1 MKRRVAL
8 LMLFVG
14 AAEAGNR
21 MGARAG
27 RSGSPPP
34 PPPPSA
40 PTDVPGPAGSA
51 SFTVNFGQLDA
62 GSDGIVVLYS
72 TSSVMSDDPDNYPY
86 RKVFPGSSL
95 TSGTVPN
102 LAAGTYYARP
112 AGYTG
117 STIGFLSQQIQKTA
131 A

>member
-1 MKRRVAL
+1 MKRRAAL

-14 AAEAGNR
+14 VAEAGNR
-21 MGARAG
+21 MSARAG

-51 SFTVNFGQLDA
+51 SFTVDFRQLDA
-62 GSDGIVVLYS
+62 GADGIVVLYG
-72 TSSVMSDDPDNYPY
+72 TSSVMNDDPDNYPY
-86 RKVFPGSSL
+86 RKVFTGGSL
-95 TSGTVPN
+95 TTGTVTGI
-102 LAAGTYYARP
+102 AAGTYYVRP
-112 AGYTG
+112 AGYVG
-117 STIGFLSQQIQKTA
+117 STIGFLSQQLQKTA